1 MLGKLVGSAGCR
13 PPTEPPT
20 RRPLRGAR
28 RLLRGVS
35 NGSRDLC
42 AAPGCLGLSQVFQR
56 RLSEHMEPMGRLGC
70 YR

>member
-20 RRPLRGAR
+20 HRPLRGAR

-56 RLSEHMEPMGRLGC
+56 GLSERTEPMGRSGC
-70 YR
+70 CR